1 LANPVSIKEE
11 ELIRQCIQ
19 EDQKALEAFYRMYAG
34 KMMGICLRYAK
45 NREDAEDILQEG
57 FIKVFN
63 NLIKFKKEGSLEG
76 WVKRIMV
83 NTALLHYRKTAKF
96 ENHVDVEAADKET
109 NDLDILSRLSAKEL
123 MAQIQTL
130 PDGYR
135 MVFNMYVLEGY
146 QHKEIGEL
154 LGINEGTSKSQLARA
169 RKFLMDI
176 IKKRDL

>member
-1 LANPVSIKEE
+1 MTNPVSIKEE

-19 EDQKALEAFYRMYAG
+19 EDQKSLEAFYRMYAG

-63 NLIKFKKEGSLEG
+63 NLKNFKKEGSLEG

-96 ENHVDVEAADKET
+96 ENHVEVEAADKET
-109 NDLDILSRLSAKEL
+109 NDLDILSSLSAKEL

-176 IKKRDL
+176 IKKREL